1 VTGTVRPGSPGT
13 PHRPDSSRQPGPLAV
28 VGALVHSGLLR
39 PRPPVRALHV
49 GRAALRYG
57 LGPGCGPVAGAAFC
71 AGAAALVDDTGTTTF
86 GQLEERCEALADGLA
101 AKLGPGG
108 AIALLG
114 RNSAAFYQVMVAA
127 SRCGLDI
134 LYLNTGF
141 PAAQIAEL
149 AGQGVAAIVHDAEFA
164 DRIPPGVRAI
174 PMTGAHGLSIE
185 RLTGAARRPG
195 PGPAGQTR
203 QRPGHRPRWRRSRH
217 VILTSGTTGQP
228 KRAARTGGD
237 ARSIVALTA
246 GLPYRARETHL
257 IAAPMFHSWGW
268 LNTLL
273 TMLYSSTVV
282 VTRSFDPAGAL
293 ALIER
298 ERCQVLVAVPV
309 MLRRIID
316 LPPEDRG
323 RYDTSSLRAVMVS
336 GSSLSPALAGAF
348 MDEFGD
354 VLYNLYG
361 STEAAYATVASPAD
375 LRAAPGTAGRPL
387 PGVEVRVLGGPDAGG
402 SPQVPGA
409 IWVRGP
415 ESLADARAGSPAS
428 RGRAAVPTGDLGWFD
443 ADGRLFVSGRAD
455 DMIIAGGENVYPVE
469 VENALEQHPAVLEAA
484 VTGVEDT
491 EYGQVLAAH
500 LVLRRGQAVAPGEL
514 RSWCL
519 QRLAPFQ
526 VPRRFLVHD
535 SLPHNMSGKVVKS
548 ALDPGDDVAARGGH
562 DDHL

>member
-1 VTGTVRPGSPGT
+1 MIATLGRGSPGT
-13 PHRPDSSRQPGPLAV
+13 PHRPDSARQPGPLAV
-28 VGALVHSGLLR
+28 AGALVHSGLLR
-39 PRPPVRALHV
+39 PQSPVRLLQV
-49 GRAALRYG
+49 GRVALRYG
-57 LGPGCGPVAGAAFC
+57 LGPGCGPVAGAAFR
-71 AGAAALVDDTGTTTF
+71 AGAPALVDDTGTTTF

-101 AKLGPGG
+101 AELGPGG

-141 PAAQIAEL
+141 GAAQIAEL

-185 RLTGAARRPG
+185 RLTGAARLPG
-195 PGPAGQTR
+195 PGPGPPRR
-203 QRPGHRPRWRRSRH
+203 QPGPGPGWRRSRH

-237 ARSIVALTA
+237 ARSVVALTA
-246 GLPYRARETHL
+246 GLPYRAGETHL

-273 TMLYSSTVV
+273 AMLYSSTMV
-282 VTRSFDPAGAL
+282 VTRGFEPARAL

-309 MLRRIID
+309 MLQRIMD
-316 LPPEDRG
+316 LPPEVRG
-323 RYDTSSLRAVMVS
+323 RYDTSSLRAVLVS

-387 PGVEVRVLGGPDAGG
+387 PGVKVRVLYGHDAGG
-402 SPQVPGA
+402 SPQIPGA

-415 ESLADARAGSPAS
+415 ESVADARAGSPAI

-455 DMIIAGGENVYPVE
+455 DMIITGGENVYPVE

-484 VTGVEDT
+484 VTGVEDP

-500 LVLRRGQAVAPGEL
+500 LVLRRGQSVAPGEL

-548 ALDPGDDVAARGGH
+548 ALQETMSLREEAR
-562 DDHL
+562 